1 MAVAGCFWHSTAVV
15 IIITLIHVEVLL
27 ALAVGALV
35 WVWLVN
41 SNGLEQ
47 VFGLNIRVFGMF
59 QTKNGCPKE
68 CFFVTKER
76 CSNCHVF
83 HHLPRPVASPRS
95 SPPDAP
101 LRAATCMHSPS
112 RKQRTCYPTL
122 TDSLNDAPP
131 QSSCSVQLHHLPV
144 RARLKT
150 NSELN
155 VLLPAWSD
163 ARPHLRVPVVER
175 ASWRLLQRWLRA

>member
-1 MAVAGCFWHSTAVV
+1 MGVTGES
-15 IIITLIHVEVLL
+15 
-27 ALAVGALV
+27 
-35 WVWLVN
+35 
-41 SNGLEQ
+41 SDLEQ
-47 VFGLNIRVFGMF
+47 VFGINVRGLAFSNKKVEKM
-59 QTKNGCPKE
+59 GCPKE

-83 HHLPRPVASPRS
+83 RHLPRPVASSPRS
-95 SPPDAP
+95 SPTDAP
-101 LRAATCMHSPS
+101 LRAAICTHSPS
-112 RKQRTCYPTL
+112 RKQSTCYPTL

-155 VLLPAWSD
+155 VLTRAWSD
-163 ARPHLRVPVVER
+163 ARPRLRAPVVER
-175 ASWRLLQRWLRA
+175 ASWLLLQRWLRA